1 MFHVSTLDPE
11 NPPRKEDGTIDWE
24 QDFFGKFT
32 ALTVSGQLEGE
43 LGATSLGKI
52 YTFGPTFRAE
62 NSNTPRHL
70 AEFWMIEPEMAFY
83 QLDELTALEEEF
95 IKYCVKWALDHCM
108 DDLEFLNKMI
118 DNGLIERLKSV
129 IDTDFVRLPYTEGIK
144 ILEEAVKNGVKFEFP
159 VSWGVDLA
167 SEHERYLVE
176 KHFKK
181 PVIMIDYP
189 KEIKAF
195 YMKQNDDG
203 RTVQGTDVL
212 FPQIGEI
219 IGGSVREENYDKL
232 MTRINELNIP
242 MKDMWWYLDTRRYG
256 SCPHA
261 GFGLILMALPE
272 IERHPLRP
280 FLPEGARLLMLGSF
294 PPPRKRW
301 CMDFFYPNR
310 SNMMWEIFGLVF
322 FGDSR
327 RLVDAEHKT
336 FRMEDIKALLEERGI
351 AIYDTACA
359 VRRLSGNASDKD
371 LEVVDKT
378 DIPLLLSK
386 IPHCHDIVCTGQ
398 KSFSVL
404 TDDYGVPVPQMGFYN
419 EFTLAGRPMR
429 LWRMPSSSRAY
440 PMKLEEKA
448 SYYREMMVR
457 IGII

>member
-1 MFHVSTLDPE
+1 
-11 NPPRKEDGTIDWE
+11 
-24 QDFFGKFT
+24 
-32 ALTVSGQLEGE
+32 
-43 LGATSLGKI
+43 
-52 YTFGPTFRAE
+52 
-62 NSNTPRHL
+62 
-70 AEFWMIEPEMAFY
+70 
-83 QLDELTALEEEF
+83 
-95 IKYCVKWALDHCM
+95 
-108 DDLEFLNKMI
+108 
-118 DNGLIERLKSV
+118 
-129 IDTDFVRLPYTEGIK
+129 
-144 ILEEAVKNGVKFEFP
+144 
-159 VSWGVDLA
+159 
-167 SEHERYLVE
+167 
-176 KHFKK
+176 
-181 PVIMIDYP
+181 
-189 KEIKAF
+189 
-195 YMKQNDDG
+195 
-203 RTVQGTDVL
+203 
-212 FPQIGEI
+212 
-219 IGGSVREENYDKL
+219 
-232 MTRINELNIP
+232 
-242 MKDMWWYLDTRRYG
+242 
-256 SCPHA
+256 
-261 GFGLILMALPE
+261 MALPE

-371 LEVVDKT
+371 LEVVEKT